1 MKASYKIIF
10 AGLIAAFA
18 FICLYYKFNNTDP
31 ASMQSAMAVK
41 HQIEYDIRTDTLITK
56 KAKIKVNQSLST
68 ILLKHHIGYPIID
81 KLIKKSK
88 NVFDVRKIKSGK
100 KYTVLC
106 EKDSTEKAHYLVYEI
121 DARDYVVF
129 DLRHE
134 LKVYK
139 GKKPV
144 TKKVMAASG
153 VINSSLYASLLKHN
167 VNPILAIALS
177 EVFAWQIDFYRIQK
191 GDRFKVIYE
200 EEFIDDKSIGV
211 GRIKAAYFKHAR
223 QDYYG
228 IYFEQNKRGEYFD
241 EEAQSL
247 RKAFLK
253 APLKYSRISSKFSK
267 KRFHP
272 VQKRYKAHLGTD
284 YAAPKGTPIYS
295 VGDGIVKA
303 ARFNRY
309 NGRYVKVRHNSV
321 YTTQYLHM
329 SRIAK
334 GIKPG
339 KWVKQGQVIGYVGST
354 GLATGPHLC
363 YRFWKNGKQVD
374 ALKVKIPSSK
384 PVKKANQKIYKK
396 IKDKM
401 IKQLEKISY
410 DQPNIFIAKI

>member
-1 MKASYKIIF
+1 MKISFKIIF
-10 AGLIAAFA
+10 AGLISTFA
-18 FICLYYKFNNTDP
+18 FICLYYKFSNNDQI
-31 ASMQSAMAVK
+31 SLQSIAAAK
-41 HQIEYDIRTDTLITK
+41 HQAEYNIRTDTLITK
-56 KAKIKVNQSLST
+56 RSKIKTNQSLST

-100 KYTVLC
+100 KYTILC
-106 EKDSTEKAHYLVYEI
+106 QKDSTEKAHYLVYEI
-121 DARDYVVF
+121 DAKEYVVF
-129 DLRHE
+129 DLRND

-139 GKKPV
+139 EKKPV

-153 VINSSLYASLLKHN
+153 IINSSLYATLQKHN
-167 VNPILAIALS
+167 VNTVLAIALS

-200 EEFIDDKSIGV
+200 EEFVGDESIGI

-223 QDYYG
+223 HDYYG

-241 EEAQSL
+241 EDAKSL

-253 APLKYSRISSKFSK
+253 APLKYSRISSKFSR

-295 VGDGIVKA
+295 VGDGQIKA
-303 ARFNRY
+303 ARYSRY

-329 SRIAK
+329 SSIAK
-334 GIKPG
+334 GIKAG

-374 ALKVKIPSSK
+374 ALRVKIPSSK
-384 PVKKANQKIYKK
+384 PVKKANQKVYKK

-401 IKQLEKISY
+401 IKQLEKVNY
-410 DQPNIFIAKI
+410 DKPNIFIAKI